1 VYNHLILWP
10 FPLLH
15 TTYSLEIES
24 NHFHN
29 YFLLLMR
36 NFHCYQFHSAYG
48 VHAAIF
54 FLAGSGDIHEEL
66 ELFRSLKY
74 APTGYVFNEKL
85 TQYDHSSYILT
96 MYSPSRERVKR
107 LSLNLTA
114 SKSDPNTNEP
124 STNEDR
130 KDISEALKTI
140 LAKQSRRRSMGNPS
154 RSTAKI
160 KKLLSEDYV
169 SFCKLL
175 KFLFRFK

>member
-1 VYNHLILWP
+1 
-10 FPLLH
+10 
-15 TTYSLEIES
+15 
-24 NHFHN
+24 
-29 YFLLLMR
+29 
-36 NFHCYQFHSAYG
+36 
-48 VHAAIF
+48 
-54 FLAGSGDIHEEL
+54 
-66 ELFRSLKY
+66 
-74 APTGYVFNEKL
+74 
-85 TQYDHSSYILT
+85 